1 MHLRI
6 EEMAEVM
13 STVDFTTYWPGF
25 KPVAYAL
32 YDEENVYLFQHP
44 NYPTANGGY
53 PILPWTEQFMA
64 DTLILF
70 EDTPTAIV
78 KIERY
83 EKFEDLYSILIH
95 ELFHGYQYLKGEKRF
110 PDETKGVTYPLSP
123 ENIELRDAERAI
135 LYAAV
140 ISTEPPE
147 QMDHVKRF
155 IAQREKRTSL
165 IGDFIEY
172 ENRIETIEGPAWYVE
187 LKALADKSALPYDA
201 IVLKYGE
208 YLLDRKDAALH
219 IRKSCYSAG
228 LFMCLLLDKL
238 SPEWQ
243 SRFMESELTL
253 FPFFRECIDM
263 EPITL
268 PEPVISDETL
278 EILAFVRHEKDII
291 IERVVNSPGYPLTI
305 KGTMKAKRI
314 DPMNMIASGQT
325 VLHNN
330 FVALMMNEQEYLF
343 QHPVIAHF
351 EGDIRSI
358 NSIRLVLPHKPIAQ
372 NGRVFIEGVGDI
384 EGTFDEENATFHL
397 KE

>member
-1 MHLRI
+1 MDPRI
-6 EEMAEVM
+6 EEITEVM
-13 STVDFTTYWPGF
+13 STVDFTTYWTGF

-32 YDEENVYLFQHP
+32 YDDENVYLFQHP

-53 PILPWTEQFMA
+53 AIVPWTEQFMA

-70 EDTPTAIV
+70 EDMPTAIV

-83 EKFEDLYSILIH
+83 EKLEDLYSILIH
-95 ELFHGYQYLKGEKRF
+95 ELFHGYQYVKGEKRF
-110 PDETKGVTYPLSP
+110 PDETMGVTYPLSP
-123 ENIELRDAERAI
+123 ENVELRDAERAS

-140 ISTEPPE
+140 ITTEPKE
-147 QMDHVKRF
+147 QMEHVRRF
-155 IAQREKRTSL
+155 IAQREKRSLL
-165 IGDFIEY
+165 IGDFMTY

-187 LKALADKSALPYDA
+187 LQASADKSALPYDA
-201 IVLKYGE
+201 IVFKYGE

-238 SPEWQ
+238 SPHWQ
-243 SRFMESELTL
+243 NRFMESELTL
-253 FPFFRECIDM
+253 FPFFRECISM

-268 PEPVISDETL
+268 AEHVISDETHQ
-278 EILAFVRHEKDII
+278 ILAYVRAQKDLV
-291 IERVVNSPGYPLTI
+291 IETVVNSPGYPVTI

-314 DPMNMIASGQT
+314 DPMNMIASEQT

-330 FVALMMNEQEYLF
+330 FVALTMNGQEYLF
-343 QHPVIAHF
+343 QQPVIAHY
-351 EGDIRSI
+351 EENIRSI
-358 NSIRLVLPHKPIAQ
+358 PSIRVVLPHKPIVQ
-372 NGRVFIEGVGDI
+372 SGKLIIEGVGKM
-384 EGTFDEENATFHL
+384 EGTFDEENSTFHL